1 MQNKNMATNNKL
13 VCVKND
19 ITKETKRVP
28 RTEAEILI
36 KKGFQFISKS
46 AYKSFLNST
55 F

>member
-13 VCVKND
+13 VCVKNN
-19 ITKETKRVP
+19 ITKETKRVS
-28 RTEAEILI
+28 RQEAENLI

-46 AYKSFLNST
+46 AYKASLNST

>member
-1 MQNKNMATNNKL
+1 MQNKNMVTNDRL
-13 VCVKND
+13 VCVKNN

-28 RTEAEILI
+28 RTEAETLI

-46 AYKSFLNST
+46 VYKSFLNST